1 MFKKRKRVAT
11 CINLT
16 PHSVHRKK
24 FNDTQTNATILN
36 TDEMIQRSPPVPLRR
51 RIEEAASSTK
61 KWPNFRKL
69 AGLEISENWGEREK
83 EGGEEGVYI
92 NVGDHPPLFGYLGF

>member
-1 MFKKRKRVAT
+1 MHQPYPSFRAQKKIQRHSNKRNHTQHRRDDSAQ
-11 CINLT
+11 LT
-16 PHSVHRKK
+16 PVEVGR
-24 FNDTQTNATILN
+24 
-36 TDEMIQRSPPVPLRR
+36 PPVPLRR

-69 AGLEISENWGEREK
+69 AGLEISEKWGEREK